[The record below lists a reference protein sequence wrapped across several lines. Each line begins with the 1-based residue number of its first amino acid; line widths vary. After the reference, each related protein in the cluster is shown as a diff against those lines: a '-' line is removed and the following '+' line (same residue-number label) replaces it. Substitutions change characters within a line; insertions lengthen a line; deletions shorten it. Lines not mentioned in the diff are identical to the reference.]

1 MPMTIQ
7 DVMDDLIA
15 NMPML
20 ALPDRSFLRNVV
32 DRKPSQKAWLYA
44 VERTTRF
51 ANAHPGKPPDEI
63 ARVLLDILRK
73 KIRKDEHL
81 EVS

>member
-51 ANAHPGKPPDEI
+51 ANAHPDKDETQV
-63 ARVLLDILRK
+63 AKVLLDILRK
-73 KIRKDEHL
+73 RIRKDEHL
-81 EVS
+81 EVT